1 MKLKRVVAALQ
12 ILLFSLAVWG
22 YLWWGRFE
30 YHHRLLLALVYVV
43 AALLVVS
50 GHRYFRD
57 SLRILGLRLDNL
69 GPSLQSF
76 GFVTLMGA
84 SIIIP
89 LGILWGEARFDK
101 WEEFLVYPL
110 SALLQQY
117 LLQNFLRLRA
127 EDLLNVSHSPG
138 ESPEYRLNLRFAGYP
153 NLGLI
158 PSLLA
163 AGLFSLYHLPNY
175 PLMGLSLIGGLAWC
189 LVYRRRPNLLAAW
202 MSQAVLSVLMLVFFK
217 FSHLDQFEV
226 GLDASRYEAYGDG
239 VQVAAGYDA
248 SGRARIVTTPGP
260 DSGTASLIRVFD
272 HEGTR
277 LSEWVAFSEFDF
289 SAHIAVGELGFGAG
303 EEVVVAPGPGP
314 PNPPLIRI
322 FNLQGTQL
330 SEFSLD
336 FLEDGYGAW
345 VSVGCGRIY
354 VCPGPGP
361 NRSQAVFE
369 LSPNGQQMRNWSF
382 SELGLEN
389 GLRASPIC
397 SGRSLRGSAAGE
409 LQDLVLWASPVVSNA
424 GKVFFFD
431 SVSEDLFERE
441 RTTDAY
447 GVNVTLLQLGL
458 GEIGHAAVLGYLK
471 GYPPLIEVFS
481 YEGKSVSK
489 FSAAGGPE
497 VCGGNLAAVDTD
509 RDGADEIVL
518 GEGICPGQPS
528 TVRILSIDGQL
539 LHSWEAYDD

>member
-1 MKLKRVVAALQ
+1 MKLKRFVAALQ

-30 YHHRLLLALVYVV
+30 YHHRLLLALVYVTS
-43 AALLVVS
+43 AFLVVA

-57 SLRILGLRLDNL
+57 SPRILGLRLDNL
-69 GPSLQSF
+69 GPSLKSF

-84 SIIIP
+84 SIIVP

-101 WEEFLVYPL
+101 WQEFLVYSL

-127 EDLLNVSHSPG
+127 EDLLGISHSPD
-138 ESPEYRLNLRFAGYP
+138 ESSGYRSSFRFAGYP
-153 NLGLI
+153 QLGLL
-158 PSLLA
+158 PSFLA

-189 LVYRRRPNLLAAW
+189 LVYRRRPNLVAAW
-202 MSQAVLSVLMLVFFK
+202 MSQAVLSLLMLVFFK

-226 GLDASRYEAYGDG
+226 GMNASRYEAYGDG
-239 VQVAAGYDA
+239 VQVAAGYDS
-248 SGRARIVTTPGP
+248 SGQARIVTAPGP
-260 DSGTASLIRVFD
+260 DSGTPSLIRVFD
-272 HEGTR
+272 QKGTR
-277 LSEWVAFSEFDF
+277 LAEWIAFPEFDF
-289 SAHIAVGELGFGAG
+289 SAHLAIGELGFGAG

-314 PNPPLIRI
+314 PNPPLVRI
-322 FNLQGTQL
+322 FDLQGTQL
-330 SEFSLD
+330 TEIRLD

-361 NRSQAVFE
+361 NRPQSVFE
-369 LSPNGQQMRNWSF
+369 VSPDGQQTRGWSF
-382 SELGLEN
+382 TELGLEN
-389 GLRASPIC
+389 GLRAAPIC
-397 SGRSLRGSAAGE
+397 AGNSLRGSAPGE
-409 LQDLVLWASPVVSNA
+409 LQNLVLWASPVVSNA

-431 SVSEDLFERE
+431 PISEDLSERR
-441 RTTDAY
+441 RTADAY
-447 GVNVTLLQLGL
+447 GVNVSLLQLGL
-458 GEIGHAAVLGYLK
+458 REIGHAAVLGYLK

-481 YEGKSVSK
+481 SEGRPVSK

-509 RDGADEIVL
+509 GDGADEIVL
-518 GEGICPGQPS
+518 GEGICPAQPS
-528 TVRILSIDGQL
+528 TVRILTVDGQL

>member
-1 MKLKRVVAALQ
+1 
-12 ILLFSLAVWG
+12 
-22 YLWWGRFE
+22 
-30 YHHRLLLALVYVV
+30 
-43 AALLVVS
+43 
-50 GHRYFRD
+50 
-57 SLRILGLRLDNL
+57 
-69 GPSLQSF
+69 
-76 GFVTLMGA
+76 
-84 SIIIP
+84 
-89 LGILWGEARFDK
+89 
-101 WEEFLVYPL
+101 
-110 SALLQQY
+110 
-117 LLQNFLRLRA
+117 
-127 EDLLNVSHSPG
+127 
-138 ESPEYRLNLRFAGYP
+138 
-153 NLGLI
+153 
-158 PSLLA
+158 
-163 AGLFSLYHLPNY
+163 
-175 PLMGLSLIGGLAWC
+175 
-189 LVYRRRPNLLAAW
+189 
-202 MSQAVLSVLMLVFFK
+202 MLVFFK

-260 DSGTASLIRVFD
+260 DLGTASLIRVFD
-272 HEGTR
+272 HEGNR
-277 LSEWVAFSEFDF
+277 LSEWVAFPEFDF

-330 SEFSLD
+330 SEISLA

-361 NRSQAVFE
+361 DRSQAVFE
-369 LSPNGQQMRNWSF
+369 LSPDGQQTRNWNF
-382 SELGLEN
+382 TELGLEN

-397 SGRSLRGSAAGE
+397 SGNSRRGSAPGE

-431 SVSEDLFERE
+431 PASEDLFERE